1 MKLIAHRGNLKGKN
15 PKYENHP
22 DYILDA
28 VWAGFDVEVDVWNVK
43 GQWFLGHDA
52 PTYSIKQGFLE
63 NEKLWCHAKN
73 FQSLTHMLNNKNIHS
88 FWHQNDDFTLTSQGY
103 IWTFP
108 GKKLHKNSVA
118 VKPEQFDFK
127 DIEICYAICS
137 DFAGEI

>member
-1 MKLIAHRGNLKGKN
+1 METAIWNSWSMKLIAHRGNLKGKN

-28 VWAGFDVEVDVWNVK
+28 VWAGFDVEIDVWNVK
-43 GQWFLGHDA
+43 GQWLLGHDA
-52 PTYSIKQGFLE
+52 PIYSIKQDFLE

-73 FQSLTHMLNNKNIHS
+73 FQSLTSMLNNKNIHS
-88 FWHQNDDFTLTSQGY
+88 
-103 IWTFP
+103 FP

-127 DIEICYAICS
+127 DIEICYAVCS

>member
-1 MKLIAHRGNLKGKN
+1 METAIWNSWSMKLIAHRGNLKGKN

-28 VWAGFDVEVDVWNVK
+28 VWAGFDVEIDVWNVK
-43 GQWFLGHDA
+43 GQWLLGHDA
-52 PTYSIKQGFLE
+52 P
-63 NEKLWCHAKN
+63 
-73 FQSLTHMLNNKNIHS
+73 NNKNIHS
-88 FWHQNDDFTLTSQGY
+88 FWHQNDDFALTSQGY

-127 DIEICYAICS
+127 DIEICYAVCS